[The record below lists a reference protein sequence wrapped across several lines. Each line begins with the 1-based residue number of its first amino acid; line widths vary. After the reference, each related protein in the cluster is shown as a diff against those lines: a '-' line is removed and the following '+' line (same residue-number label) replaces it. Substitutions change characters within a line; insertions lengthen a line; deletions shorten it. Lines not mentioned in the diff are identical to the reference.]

1 MASRRLPAII
11 AFENEMNTAFPDR
24 DRSSD
29 GEVGDARHAESVS
42 NHNRDESGNTGRWHD
57 ADKID
62 EVHARDTDRDLR
74 KAGWTMEMV
83 LAILLDRVRRNIERR
98 ITEIIFDGY
107 IYTKARGWT
116 KRKYT
121 GHNKH
126 DKHLHLSYAYGSGSG
141 QDNPENITT
150 PYGILAAV
158 RASEKPAKSAPTD
171 PRWSD
176 MATEQELKNTVR
188 EAISEFFWDAY
199 NASQNTDAYKKASP
213 ERQKIMRNARDTV
226 AAVAADDIRGAIDRI
241 DANTKP
247 ASNPGQ

>member
-29 GEVGDARHAESVS
+29 GEVGDARHADSVS
-42 NHNRDESGNTGRWHD
+42 NHNRDETGNTGWWHD
-57 ADKID
+57 ADRIN

-74 KAGWTMEMV
+74 KRGWRMEMV
-83 LAILLDRVRRNIERR
+83 LAILLDRCRRGVEKR

-116 KRKYT
+116 KRKYS
-121 GHNKH
+121 GSNPH

-141 QDNPENITT
+141 LDNPENDTR

-158 RASEKPAKSAPTD
+158 RESEKPVKPAPTQSG
-171 PRWSD
+171 WSE
-176 MATEQELKNTVR
+176 MATRAEVKEACR
-188 EAISEFFWDAY
+188 EALSEFFWDAY

-213 ERQKIMRNARDTV
+213 DRQKVMRNARDTV
-226 AAVAADDIRGAIDRI
+226 AAVAADDIKGAIDRI
-241 DANTKP
+241 DANTRP
-247 ASNPGQ
+247 ATNAGQ